1 MRVVPVAAA
10 LALVPALAFA
20 QPRALEAAKQARA
33 TAEQASEARAAK
45 ADAPEAQPAA
55 AESDP
60 GSVDLGAAAEQ
71 LENPGAIEGTRQP
84 LPAGGTLAPPD
95 TYTVK
100 PGDTLWD
107 LSGRFLNNPWY
118 WPKVWSYNPEVANP
132 HWIYPG
138 NLLRFFPAADGQPAR
153 IQPVTAPQPAAEE
166 PLAEQ
171 EAPRELEDLTR
182 ADLAKAQE
190 YGDEDAVA
198 VSGPYKIGHVAPRG
212 VMASREA
219 FVTRR
224 ELEEAGGI
232 TGAFED
238 KLLLSVHD
246 RAYARFRPE
255 ATPRVGQTFVVFRTL
270 RAVAHP
276 RTGEQLGFQTQLIGT
291 AKAVGTDPKA
301 VTLTILSASE
311 PIERGDYLGP
321 QTERLLRMVA
331 RRPNQRQMEGSIVST
346 ERESAWL
353 AGEHH
358 MVFVDRGRADG
369 VEEGNVFT
377 VLRAGDPFAKDM
389 ASNLSIAED
398 RRLPSEDIGE
408 LLVVDAKENFSTA
421 LVVRS
426 LRELFA
432 GDRVE
437 MRTGR
442 VAPAPGSGGY

>member
-1 MRVVPVAAA
+1 MRVAPVAAA

-20 QPRALEAAKQARA
+20 QSRALEAAKQART
-33 TAEQASEARAAK
+33 TAEQASQARAAQ
-45 ADAPEAQPAA
+45 ADAPEAQPPQG
-55 AESDP
+55 ESDP
-60 GSVDLGAAAEQ
+60 GAVDLGAAAER
-71 LENPGAIEGTRQP
+71 LENPIEGTGQP
-84 LPAGGTLAPPD
+84 LPAGGAVAPPD
-95 TYTVK
+95 TYTVR

-118 WPKVWSYNPEVANP
+118 WPKVWSYNPEIANP

-138 NLLRFFPAADGQPAR
+138 NLLRFFPAAEGQPAR
-153 IQPVTAPQPAAEE
+153 IQPVPAPRPAPEE
-166 PLAEQ
+166 PLADQ

-182 ADLAKAQE
+182 ADLAKAQD

-198 VSGPYKIGHVAPRG
+198 VTGPYKVGYVTPRG
-212 VMASREA
+212 VAARRET

-238 KLLLSVHD
+238 KLLLTVHD
-246 RAYARFRPE
+246 RAYGRFRPE
-255 ATPRVGQTFVVFRTL
+255 STPRVGQAFVIFRTL
-270 RAVAHP
+270 RAVSHP
-276 RTGEQLGFQTQLIGT
+276 RTGEPLGFQTQILGT
-291 AKAVGTDPKA
+291 AKAVATDPKA
-301 VTLTILSASE
+301 VTLIIQSASE

-321 QTERLLRMVA
+321 QTERLVRLVA
-331 RRPNQRQMEGSIVST
+331 RRPNQRQLDGSIVST
-346 ERESAWL
+346 DRESAWL
-353 AGEHH
+353 AAEHH

-377 VLRAGDPFAKDM
+377 VLRAGDPYAKEL
-389 ASNLSIAED
+389 AAGNLSIAED
-398 RRLPSEDIGE
+398 RGLPSEDIGE

-442 VAPAPGSGGY
+442 ATVPGSGGF